1 MADEANQPLLVAQF
15 GSKGAS
21 DDQPRPSY
29 RLSTNS
35 SHDLYHFEYNSK
47 GKTEQ
52 KTSRSHSGGATM
64 ADEANQPLLDARFGS
79 ERASDDQP
87 RLSYQLSTNSSHDS
101 YRFEYNSK
109 GKTEQKISRSHS
121 GVAAMSDAANQAL
134 LDEQSSLTERSPERT
149 SVDQPR
155 PSYELSSES
164 TPLLHRRED
173 GLTYG
178 TEQGLSRSSSFA
190 SQNPPENGV
199 VKKRNRVPWPT
210 VISLSILTLSVLAIL
225 VLAFAA
231 PAAVKEYAK
240 EAAVFKPAAV
250 SIDSTI
256 SDGVRARIQG
266 DFVMDSGR
274 VKNKSVRGIGRLATW
289 IAREIETG
297 PSNVEVYLPEYGNVL
312 VGNATLPSIKVNI
325 RNGHHT
331 NVDFLTDLEAGD
343 IRGIHAIAIDWIEGR
358 LGRLN
363 VKGKAT
369 LQLKSGLFALGTQV
383 LTDNIIIEEH
393 DFPALPTLNILKL
406 NVHDANSGAM
416 AVDVL
421 ISSFIDSPVALT
433 VPALGFDILVP
444 NCSPGDP
451 YILVANAK
459 TSAVDVYPGQETAVG
474 VDGLIQ
480 QLPDAL
486 TSTCPGKEGSPLDL
500 LVSSF
505 MQGLETTIYVRGSD
519 APLPDTPAWIV
530 DLLRSVTV
538 PLPFTGHALDN
549 LVKNFTMS
557 DTHFSLPD
565 PFAEPDSPGSQPTVS
580 ALVKVLI
587 ALPEEMNFQV
597 EVPQV
602 RALADVYYK
611 KEKFGVLNISHWQD
625 ANSTLV
631 DDQDGSSA
639 LLVEFA
645 IKEAPLQVTDDGLL
659 AEVIQAMLFGT
670 ETVILRVAATVDT
683 KVSTGLGR
691 FAVRG
696 IPAEGKVPVKTSI
709 GNPLDQINPRVV
721 SLKLGST
728 TESSMLVSTQ
738 ANFTNPTNYSA
749 TVPFVDLLI
758 LYNDTAVA
766 HITARNISL
775 GPGNNSYVPIDFF
788 WCPLDAAGVDGVEA
802 GRALFSSYV
811 SSLNTTITIKSHRN
825 TIPSLPGLGEALS
838 VLNITV
844 PVPRIYI
851 PGEPGSD
858 DGDQKPRFIH
868 DATFYLWS
876 STAEFILSSPLT
888 ENNILITSIDA
899 TAFYEKNEPIGRI
912 NNHEPFEV
920 PPGISRSPRLPVDL
934 DMGGVGYDALRK
946 ALGQSLEMD
955 AVAKVGVL
963 IGNYVDVILYHGKGI
978 AAKVRI

>member
-1 MADEANQPLLVAQF
+1 MADEANQPLLAAQ
-15 GSKGAS
+15 
-21 DDQPRPSY
+21 
-29 RLSTNS
+29 
-35 SHDLYHFEYNSK
+35 
-47 GKTEQ
+47 
-52 KTSRSHSGGATM
+52 
-64 ADEANQPLLDARFGS
+64 FGS
-79 ERASDDQP
+79 ERASNDQP
-87 RLSYQLSTNSSHDS
+87 RPSHQLSTESSNSSPDEDDMTVYS
-101 YRFEYNSK
+101 N
-109 GKTEQKISRSHS
+109 EQRLSRSSS
-121 GVAAMSDAANQAL
+121 GGVQGNHTSQATTAEGASRPL
-134 LDEQSSLTERSPERT
+134 LDGHSSPPEWPTART
-149 SVDQPR
+149 SIDEPR

-173 GLTYG
+173 GLIYG
-178 TEQGLSRSSSFA
+178 TEQVLSRSPSLA
-190 SQNPPENGV
+190 SRNSPEDGA
-199 VKKRNRVPWPT
+199 VKKRSRVPWPT
-210 VISLSILTLSVLAIL
+210 VISLAILTLGVLTIL
-225 VLAFAA
+225 VLAFAV
-231 PAAVKEYAK
+231 PAAVKEYAQQ
-240 EAAVFKPAAV
+240 AAVFKPTTV
-250 SIDSTI
+250 SIDSTTP
-256 SDGVRARIQG
+256 DGVRARIQG

-274 VKNKSVRGIGRLATW
+274 VKNELVRGIGRLATW
-289 IAREIETG
+289 VAREVETG

-312 VGNATLPSIKVNI
+312 VGNAAFPSIKVNT

-331 NVDFLTDLEAGD
+331 HVDFLTDLEAGD

-358 LGRLN
+358 LGRLS
-363 VKGKAT
+363 VKGKVT
-369 LQLKSGLFALGTQV
+369 MHLKSGLIALGTQV
-383 LTDNIIIEEH
+383 LTDYIIIEEH
-393 DFPALPTLNILKL
+393 DFPALPKINILKI

-421 ISSFIDSPVALT
+421 LSSLIDSPVALT

-459 TSAVDVYPGQETAVG
+459 TGAVDVHPGQETAVG

-480 QLPDAL
+480 QLPDEL
-486 TSTCPGKEGSPLDL
+486 TSTCPGREGSPLDL

-505 MQGLETTIYVRGSD
+505 MRGLETTIYVRGSD
-519 APLPDTPAWIV
+519 AGSPNTPAWIV
-530 DLLRSVTV
+530 DMLRSVTV

-557 DTHFSLPD
+557 DTHFSLPN
-565 PFAEPDSPGSQPTVS
+565 PFAEPDSPDSRPTVS
-580 ALVKVLI
+580 AQVKVLI
-587 ALPEEMNFQV
+587 ALPEEMNFEV
-597 EVPQV
+597 KVPQV

-611 KEKFGVLNISHWQD
+611 EEKFGMLNISHWQD
-625 ANSTLV
+625 ANSTMV
-631 DDQDGSSA
+631 DDEDGSSA
-639 LLVEFA
+639 LLVEFEL
-645 IKEAPLQVTDDGLL
+645 KDVPLQVTDDGLL
-659 AEVIQAMLFGT
+659 TEVIQAMLFGS
-670 ETVILRVAATVDT
+670 EPVVLRVAATVDT

-696 IPAEGKVPVKTSI
+696 IPAEGKVPVKIQIKNILAIDHVIAST
-709 GNPLDQINPRVV
+709 GNSLDQIKPHVV
-721 SLKLGST
+721 SLHIGNST
-728 TESSMLVSTQ
+728 ASSMIVSTQ

-766 HITARNISL
+766 HITAQNISV
-775 GPGNNSYVPIDFF
+775 GPGNNSFIPVDFF

-802 GRALFSSYV
+802 GRALLSSYI
-811 SSLNTTITIKSHRN
+811 SGQFLLDGMNQNGSNTTITIKSHRN
-825 TIPSLPGLGEALS
+825 TIPSLPRLGEALS

-844 PVPRIYI
+844 PVPRISI
-851 PGEPGSD
+851 PSSPGSD
-858 DGDQKPRFIH
+858 DDDQKPHFIQ

-912 NNHEPFEV
+912 NNHNPFEV
-920 PPGISRSPRLPVDL
+920 PPGISKSPRLPVNL

-955 AVAKVGVL
+955 AIAKVGVL
-963 IGNYVDVILYHGKGI
+963 IGNYKDVILYHGKGI

>member
-1 MADEANQPLLVAQF
+1 
-15 GSKGAS
+15 
-21 DDQPRPSY
+21 
-29 RLSTNS
+29 
-35 SHDLYHFEYNSK
+35 
-47 GKTEQ
+47 
-52 KTSRSHSGGATM
+52 M
-64 ADEANQPLLDARFGS
+64 ADEANQPLLDAQFGS
-79 ERASDDQP
+79 ERASDDQARP
-87 RLSYQLSTNSSHDS
+87 SYQLSTASSHVLHHSEYKWKGKTEQKTSQSHSSGVAMSHAANQALLDAQFGSERASDDEPRPSYQLSTDSSHDLHHSEYKWKGKTEQKTSQSHSSGVAMSHAANQALLDAQFGSERASDDEPRPS
-101 YRFEYNSK
+101 YQLSTDSSHDLHHSEYKWK

-121 GVAAMSDAANQAL
+121 RGAAVSDAANQAL
-134 LDEQSSLTERSPERT
+134 LDEQSSLTERSPERA
-149 SVDQPR
+149 SIDQPR

-178 TEQGLSRSSSFA
+178 TEQGLSRSSS
-190 SQNPPENGV
+190 PENGV
-199 VKKRNRVPWPT
+199 IEKRNRVPWPT
-210 VISLSILTLSVLAIL
+210 VISLSVLTLSVLAIL

-231 PAAVKEYAK
+231 PAAVKEYAQ
-240 EAAVFKPAAV
+240 EAAVFRPTAV
-250 SIDSTI
+250 SVDSTT

-289 IAREIETG
+289 IAREVETG

-312 VGNATLPSIKVNI
+312 VGNASLPSIKVSI

-369 LQLKSGLFALGTQV
+369 LELKSGLFALGTQV

-393 DFPALPTLNILKL
+393 DFPALPSVNILKL

-421 ISSFIDSPVALT
+421 ISSLIDSPVALT

-505 MQGLETTIYVRGSD
+505 MQGLETTIFVRGSD

-557 DTHFSLPD
+557 DTHFSLPN
-565 PFAEPDSPGSQPTVS
+565 PFAEPDSPDSQPTVS
-580 ALVKVLI
+580 ALVKVLV

-645 IKEAPLQVTDDGLL
+645 IKEAPLEVTDDGLL
-659 AEVIQAMLFGT
+659 TEVIQAMLFGS
-670 ETVILRVAATVDT
+670 ETVTLRVAATVDT
-683 KVSTGLGR
+683 KVLTGLGR

-696 IPAEGKVPVKTSI
+696 IPAEGKVPVK
-709 GNPLDQINPRVV
+709 
-721 SLKLGST
+721 
-728 TESSMLVSTQ
+728 SM
-738 ANFTNPTNYSA
+738 
-749 TVPFVDLLI
+749 
-758 LYNDTAVA
+758 
-766 HITARNISL
+766 
-775 GPGNNSYVPIDFF
+775 
-788 WCPLDAAGVDGVEA
+788 
-802 GRALFSSYV
+802 FS
-811 SSLNTTITIKSHRN
+811 
-825 TIPSLPGLGEALS
+825 
-838 VLNITV
+838 
-844 PVPRIYI
+844 
-851 PGEPGSD
+851 
-858 DGDQKPRFIH
+858 
-868 DATFYLWS
+868 
-876 STAEFILSSPLT
+876 
-888 ENNILITSIDA
+888 
-899 TAFYEKNEPIGRI
+899 
-912 NNHEPFEV
+912 
-920 PPGISRSPRLPVDL
+920 
-934 DMGGVGYDALRK
+934 
-946 ALGQSLEMD
+946 
-955 AVAKVGVL
+955 
-963 IGNYVDVILYHGKGI
+963 
-978 AAKVRI
+978 